1 MSKPELEE
9 IERASQETINPVADK
24 PTGSQIVFP
33 HGWRLCLVILG
44 LMICLY
50 LVNLEVTIVSTSLI
64 AITSDLNG
72 FNKTSWIITGFLIT
86 FTGRKFLLLS
96 LSGSANL
103 TAGFMSIWTRVSDII
118 GRKKTLLAAE
128 VTFLAFSLGCGLSP
142 SVNTLIIC
150 RSFQGIGG
158 AGVYPLTLLCAYE
171 TVPKSKI
178 PLLGGLLAIAIAC
191 AALTGPLIGGVL
203 AQNSE
208 WRWVFY
214 VNLPPGAVAILML
227 LIAMPAN
234 HGSVPS
240 KSIAYLKPSIAL
252 FQDLD
257 LVGAV
262 LLLSACLLPITVL
275 NETNL
280 SFEWASGT
288 AIGLLVAGGVSWM
301 AFFAWEWVIDGR
313 PGYHPI
319 FPKRLLFNRAWMG
332 MLIITFA
339 SGCPWNVIIVY
350 LAQRFQVLERL
361 TPVDAG
367 IRLIPYSALATVS
380 TAVANLACLRGRI
393 PFVCLILFGSLLQTV
408 GMALF
413 AILPQTDSSP
423 SAGYGYEV
431 IAGAGIGVTIG
442 ICVLAVPYVVETR
455 DLATATGA
463 LNQCRFLGGAIGLA
477 IAANIQYGN
486 LKSELTD
493 TLSPEQLQQLLENSS
508 TVGSLPAQLQAAI
521 GNVFAKSYTRQY
533 QAMIAF
539 AALQIPASLLM
550 LRRGGQYVVKEDE
563 PTDSDSGSETTV

>member
-1 MSKPELEE
+1 MSKPEREE
-9 IERASQETINPVADK
+9 IERASQETINTVADK
-24 PTGSQIVFP
+24 PTESQIVFP
-33 HGWRLCLVILG
+33 HGWRLCFVILG

-50 LVNLEVTIVSTSLI
+50 LVNMEVTIVSTSLI

-86 FTGRKFLLLS
+86 FTG
-96 LSGSANL
+96 
-103 TAGFMSIWTRVSDII
+103 FMSIWTRVSDII

-128 VTFLAFSLGCGLSP
+128 VTFLAFSFG
-142 SVNTLIIC
+142 IIC

-178 PLLGGLLAIAIAC
+178 PLLGGLFAIAIAC

-252 FQDLD
+252 FKDLD

-301 AFFAWEWVIDGR
+301 AFFAWEWVIDGC

-339 SGCPWNVIIVY
+339 SGCPWNVIVVY

-361 TPVDAG
+361 SPVDAG
-367 IRLIPYSALATVS
+367 IRLIPYSALATVG
-380 TAVANLACLRGRI
+380 TAGANLACLRGRI
-393 PFVCLILFGSLLQTV
+393 PFVYLILFGSLLQTV

-413 AILPQTDSSP
+413 SIIPQTNSFP

-455 DLATATGA
+455 DLATGA

-486 LKSELTD
+486 LKSELAD

-508 TVGSLPAQLQAAI
+508 TVETLPTQLQAAI
-521 GNVFAKSYTRQY
+521 GDVFAKSYTHQY

-539 AALQIPASLLM
+539 AAVQIPASLLM

-563 PTDSDSGSETTV
+563 TTDSDSGSDTTV